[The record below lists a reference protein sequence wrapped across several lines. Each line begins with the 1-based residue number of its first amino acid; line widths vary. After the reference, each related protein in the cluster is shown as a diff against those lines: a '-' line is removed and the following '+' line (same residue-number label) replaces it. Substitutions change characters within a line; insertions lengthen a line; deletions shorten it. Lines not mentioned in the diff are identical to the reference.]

1 MISGVLFIVIAFAV
15 DSLPTWVTVCL
26 TIWGVLCII
35 VGTVH
40 LAMKIMELLIKNLT
54 WGVEE

>member
-35 VGTVH
+35 VGTVR
-40 LAMKIMELLIKNLT
+40 LAMKIGQLETID
-54 WGVEE
+54 